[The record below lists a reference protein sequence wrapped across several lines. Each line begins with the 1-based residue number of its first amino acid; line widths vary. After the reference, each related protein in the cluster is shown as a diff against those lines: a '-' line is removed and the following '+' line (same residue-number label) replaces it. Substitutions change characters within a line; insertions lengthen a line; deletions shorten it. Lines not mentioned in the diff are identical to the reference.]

1 MMHELDSDG
10 TQDDSAAPPK
20 TRIRRPKAKP
30 TVSQSAKPRASGVDS
45 KLRGIVDAMN
55 RSQAMIEFNLEG
67 IILDANA
74 NFLTTL
80 GYTLDEIKGKHHSMF
95 VDPVYRAGPEYRL
108 FWDKLGRGDYDAG
121 QYMRLGKGSKEVWL
135 QASYNPIMGS
145 DGKPVGVVKYA
156 TDITEQLIKNADYSG
171 QIGAVNKAQAVIE
184 FTLDGKVL
192 RANENFLNAVSY
204 AAAEIVGQHHSMFVE
219 PAYRQSV
226 EYRIF
231 WEKLGRGEYD
241 AGQYKRIGKG
251 GKEVWLQASYNPIMG
266 PDGKPYKV
274 VKYATDITEQ
284 VIKNADFS
292 GQIAAVSKAQAVIE
306 FSLDGKVRHAN
317 ENFLNAMGYAAAE
330 VVGQHHSL
338 FVDPVYRQSPEYRL
352 FWDKLGRGE
361 FDAGQYKR
369 IGKGGKEV
377 WLQASY
383 NPIMDMDGKPYKVVK
398 YATDITEQVIKN
410 ADFSGQIEAVNKA
423 QAVIEF
429 TLDGKVL
436 RANENFLN
444 TVGYLATELAGQHNS
459 LFVDVAYRQSPEY
472 RMFWDKLGRGEYDAG
487 QYKRIGKSGKEVWL
501 QASYNP
507 IMGPD
512 GKPYKVVKYATDVT
526 AQVKAAEILQ
536 AAVAQ
541 TQEVV
546 SSAKENDLRHRIPL
560 DGKSGEIAQLCGGV
574 NGLLDTM
581 SKIIGE
587 VSETA
592 QTLTT
597 AAREIATGNTDLS
610 QRTEEQAASLEETAA
625 SMEELTSTVRLN
637 AENAQ
642 QANKLASSASDV
654 AVKGG
659 SVVAEVVQTMDG
671 IAQASRK
678 IADIIGVIDEIAF
691 QTNILALN
699 AAVEAAR
706 AGDQGRGFAVVAAE
720 VRNLAQ
726 RSANA
731 AKEIKGLISD
741 SVSKVE
747 SGSRLVDTA
756 GKTMEEIVQ
765 SVKRVTDI
773 MAEISA
779 ASQEQSAGIEQV
791 NNAVTQMDQVTQ
803 QNAAL
808 VEEAAAAAKSMEDQ
822 TGAMAEMVGQF
833 MLSAEFEKA
842 QATVAKAVLR
852 PTGNPVVDRSLR
864 TATAPVATVRPSRP
878 PVTSAVTAKQKP
890 AEEPVARR
898 RAAGAGDADWK
909 QF

>member
-317 ENFLNAMGYAAAE
+317 ENFLNA
-330 VVGQHHSL
+330 
-338 FVDPVYRQSPEYRL
+338 
-352 FWDKLGRGE
+352 
-361 FDAGQYKR
+361 
-369 IGKGGKEV
+369 
-377 WLQASY
+377 
-383 NPIMDMDGKPYKVVK
+383 
-398 YATDITEQVIKN
+398 
-410 ADFSGQIEAVNKA
+410 
-423 QAVIEF
+423 
-429 TLDGKVL
+429 
-436 RANENFLN
+436 
-444 TVGYLATELAGQHNS
+444 
-459 LFVDVAYRQSPEY
+459 
-472 RMFWDKLGRGEYDAG
+472 
-487 QYKRIGKSGKEVWL
+487 
-501 QASYNP
+501 
-507 IMGPD
+507 
-512 GKPYKVVKYATDVT
+512 
-526 AQVKAAEILQ
+526 
-536 AAVAQ
+536 
-541 TQEVV
+541 
-546 SSAKENDLRHRIPL
+546 
-560 DGKSGEIAQLCGGV
+560 LC
-574 NGLLDTM
+574 
-581 SKIIGE
+581 
-587 VSETA
+587 
-592 QTLTT
+592 
-597 AAREIATGNTDLS
+597 
-610 QRTEEQAASLEETAA
+610 
-625 SMEELTSTVRLN
+625 
-637 AENAQ
+637 
-642 QANKLASSASDV
+642 
-654 AVKGG
+654 
-659 SVVAEVVQTMDG
+659 
-671 IAQASRK
+671 
-678 IADIIGVIDEIAF
+678 
-691 QTNILALN
+691 
-699 AAVEAAR
+699 
-706 AGDQGRGFAVVAAE
+706 
-720 VRNLAQ
+720 
-726 RSANA
+726 
-731 AKEIKGLISD
+731 
-741 SVSKVE
+741 
-747 SGSRLVDTA
+747 
-756 GKTMEEIVQ
+756 
-765 SVKRVTDI
+765 
-773 MAEISA
+773 
-779 ASQEQSAGIEQV
+779 
-791 NNAVTQMDQVTQ
+791 
-803 QNAAL
+803 
-808 VEEAAAAAKSMEDQ
+808 
-822 TGAMAEMVGQF
+822 
-833 MLSAEFEKA
+833 
-842 QATVAKAVLR
+842 
-852 PTGNPVVDRSLR
+852 
-864 TATAPVATVRPSRP
+864 
-878 PVTSAVTAKQKP
+878 
-890 AEEPVARR
+890 
-898 RAAGAGDADWK
+898 
-909 QF
+909 

>member
-398 YATDITEQVIKN
+398 DATDITEQVIKN

-444 TVGYLATELAGQHNS
+444 TVGYLAT
-459 LFVDVAYRQSPEY
+459 
-472 RMFWDKLGRGEYDAG
+472 
-487 QYKRIGKSGKEVWL
+487 
-501 QASYNP
+501 
-507 IMGPD
+507 
-512 GKPYKVVKYATDVT
+512 
-526 AQVKAAEILQ
+526 
-536 AAVAQ
+536 
-541 TQEVV
+541 
-546 SSAKENDLRHRIPL
+546 
-560 DGKSGEIAQLCGGV
+560 
-574 NGLLDTM
+574 
-581 SKIIGE
+581 
-587 VSETA
+587 
-592 QTLTT
+592 
-597 AAREIATGNTDLS
+597 
-610 QRTEEQAASLEETAA
+610 
-625 SMEELTSTVRLN
+625 
-637 AENAQ
+637 
-642 QANKLASSASDV
+642 
-654 AVKGG
+654 
-659 SVVAEVVQTMDG
+659 
-671 IAQASRK
+671 
-678 IADIIGVIDEIAF
+678 
-691 QTNILALN
+691 
-699 AAVEAAR
+699 
-706 AGDQGRGFAVVAAE
+706 
-720 VRNLAQ
+720 
-726 RSANA
+726 
-731 AKEIKGLISD
+731 
-741 SVSKVE
+741 
-747 SGSRLVDTA
+747 
-756 GKTMEEIVQ
+756 
-765 SVKRVTDI
+765 
-773 MAEISA
+773 
-779 ASQEQSAGIEQV
+779 
-791 NNAVTQMDQVTQ
+791 
-803 QNAAL
+803 
-808 VEEAAAAAKSMEDQ
+808 
-822 TGAMAEMVGQF
+822 
-833 MLSAEFEKA
+833 
-842 QATVAKAVLR
+842 
-852 PTGNPVVDRSLR
+852 
-864 TATAPVATVRPSRP
+864 
-878 PVTSAVTAKQKP
+878 
-890 AEEPVARR
+890 
-898 RAAGAGDADWK
+898 
-909 QF
+909 